1 MKGTVVTTWLNSLKT
16 IYGNETFEKALLAV
30 NWDKDRI
37 ITPLE
42 DIPDNEIFKVFDSI
56 SRIINKPV
64 NQIWREVGK
73 QNISSFQKWFPSY
86 FERYSLKGFL
96 MMMDDVH
103 KQLTKMV
110 KGANPPGLVAK
121 EINNKEIEIRYVSS
135 RGLFDYFYGLLE
147 GSAAYF
153 NEKFEYKV
161 IESGKTTDNKHY
173 AVVNIKLE
181 KSPDKIVNSSTSSI
195 LGLGVIES
203 IPFKISF
210 IPSLFLFAML
220 MLVDNPLNIGF
231 KLAIPVSSF
240 ILTYIAGIIA
250 TKPKDVVKNE
260 INKFKSLDLGS
271 KTTLT
276 TKDSYSALLDVLN
289 EAKHT
294 IKTDFLFLK
303 GGTDDMSSFVHE
315 FSLIAKNM
323 KELSDSISGV
333 VHEVAMSATHQA
345 EETERSVS
353 TLDQYITALNR
364 IVEEETDSKN
374 QLESSIENLEMSFR
388 DVQSVTKMINDVK
401 NNFANVNRQG
411 KDLSS
416 QASKIMHIS
425 STVEAIADQ
434 TNLLALNAAI
444 EAASA
449 GEAGRGFT
457 VVAQEIRKL
466 AEDSKDA
473 VSEINKNLVFFIKQ
487 IEGFVNEIQTQYN
500 NLESSNATLDKVT
513 INNQNSTN
521 QIVGVSN
528 IIVKLIDQLSTE
540 TNKLTNVI
548 ENIHSL
554 AAISEENSAASEEMS
569 ATVTQYSE
577 KVKDLT
583 DNVSMLETLTN
594 NFRLELKKYKI

>member
-1 MKGTVVTTWLNSLKT
+1 VSTWLNSLKE
-16 IYGNETFEKALLAV
+16 IYGNDIFDDAISAA
-30 NWDKDRI
+30 NWDKDRV

-42 DIPDNEIFKVFDSI
+42 DIPDHDIFNIFNSI
-56 SRIINKPV
+56 SKILNKPV
-64 NQIWREVGK
+64 NNIWREVGR

-103 KQLTKMV
+103 QQLTKMI
-110 KGANPPGLVAK
+110 KGANPPGLVAEEISDK
-121 EINNKEIEIRYVSS
+121 EIQIKYVSS

-153 NEKFEYKV
+153 NEKLDYTV
-161 IESGKTTDNKHY
+161 VESGKTQDNKHY
-173 AVVNIKLE
+173 VLVNIKLE
-181 KSPDKIVNSSTSSI
+181 KTSDVIINNTSSSLI
-195 LGLGVIES
+195 GLGFIQS

-210 IPSLFLFAML
+210 IPALL
-220 MLVDNPLNIGF
+220 MFSTLIILDNPLNLGSKVILSIG
-231 KLAIPVSSF
+231 SF
-240 ILTYIAGIIA
+240 IITYFSAAIA
-250 TKPKDVVKNE
+250 TKPTDLIKKE
-260 INKFKSLDLGS
+260 INKINTHDLDS

-276 TKDSYSALLDVLN
+276 TKDSFSTLLDALN
-289 EAKHT
+289 DAKHT
-294 IKTDFLFLK
+294 LRKDFLFLK
-303 GGTDDMSSFVHE
+303 GGTDDMNSFVHE
-315 FSLIAKNM
+315 FSIIAKNM
-323 KELSDSISGV
+323 KELSDSIAGV
-333 VHEVAMSATHQA
+333 VHEVALSATHQA
-345 EETERSVS
+345 EETEVSVS
-353 TLDQYITALNR
+353 TLDQYILTLNK

-374 QLESSIENLEMSFR
+374 QLEKSIENLEMSFR
-388 DVQSVTKMINDVK
+388 DVQSVTQMINDVK
-401 NNFANVNRQG
+401 NNFSNVNKQG

-425 STVEAIADQ
+425 STVETIADQ

-449 GEAGRGFT
+449 GDAGRGFT

-473 VSEINKNLVFFIKQ
+473 VKEINQNLIFFIKQ

-500 NLESSNATLDKVT
+500 NLEISNSTLDKVT
-513 INNQNSTN
+513 INNQSSTN

-540 TNKLTNVI
+540 TNKLTSVI

-583 DNVSMLETLTN
+583 DNISMLETLTN
-594 NFRLELKKYKI
+594 NFRTELKKYKI